1 MLYGR
6 GAGQMP
12 SASAVVSDVINAA
25 HASHM
30 RYMTFR
36 NTYEMSDEI
45 EIEKDWVCKYLI
57 RITAKDQP
65 GVLAKVCNIFG
76 ANAVS
81 LNSIIQKKSDGQSAS
96 VVFVT
101 HKACENA
108 VKAALENIAALDEIL
123 SVDNML
129 RVEESV

>member
-1 MLYGR
+1 
-6 GAGQMP
+6 
-12 SASAVVSDVINAA
+12 
-25 HASHM
+25 M

-36 NTYEMSDEI
+36 NTYEMSDQI
-45 EIEKDWVCKYLI
+45 EIENNWECKYLI

-76 ANAVS
+76 GNAVS

-101 HKACENA
+101 HKARENA
-108 VKAALENIAALDEIL
+108 VKTALESIAALDEIL